1 MYANAG
7 PPAIPR
13 TGVRLPALGPR
24 EERPG
29 SMNAV
34 HPDSAAAGAAEEPAE
49 AEAPVSQ
56 VRSALKQGARST
68 ADATPSFVDASEPS
82 FASADD
88 STPSS
93 VRNKLAGMS
102 FVMPPAALSNQR
114 KSLNRVP
121 TRFVSFRR
129 KRPTEADLEGLDELP
144 AEYLNMTRPP
154 LMIDP
159 RSKFARKWDQIIAVL
174 LLFTAIVTPYEVA
187 FISTQYNAL
196 FYINRVVDFLFL
208 VDIVFAFSTG
218 FQDQNIGTGTYVWN
232 FDRKRVALRYLR
244 GLFFID
250 LVSLVPFDWIA
261 ISMNNPTL
269 EKLKVLRTL
278 KLFRIVKSGRILR
291 RLEDSIN
298 VDYNLLTLFK
308 FLIGVMFLS
317 HWQACAFKIC
327 SDVAGHQLTWITN
340 YFHNWYRID
349 ETAPPECGNVCLS
362 APQNSPGA
370 AMLGL
375 LSDVST
381 WSDST
386 AKPTSCEHTPDST
399 YRFPSGSAF
408 AGERCLDGEYSYLT
422 WLGVDAFRV
431 YVASLYW
438 ALVTMTTIGYGDI
451 VPTAT
456 SERFFLILNML
467 ISTGVFAYVVGS
479 ICGIVSN
486 MDRKN
491 NEFHELIDE
500 LNKFMTEARLP
511 PLLMTRLRDY
521 FKYRHR
527 TSSMESMG
535 KLLDFMSPQLR
546 GEVALH
552 VTGNWLNKVPLFS
565 GTPPEFVVS
574 ISQMLR
580 TETYPRSEVIVKM
593 GEEATKMYI
602 VERGVVGGKGRVFTS
617 GKVLGEESLCGSM
630 AADYTAIAM
639 TYTDLFALERDDVLT
654 LLPKYP
660 YVENR
665 LRRLY
670 CMKTCK
676 DTITTFASIWLDL
689 KHENTKERL
698 LDSLGYNM
706 EPMEAEMMSP
716 GKKEMLIHKREIC
729 NIAMLLME
737 SAEGRAP
744 AGGPRLRHL
753 FSLLRSE
760 TGGVREKFFGNL
772 EDSAETSSRRVFR
785 LVGRSDLHDE
795 VQKQESAIGNFSASS
810 EPAAA
815 PSPSPAAPSADISAK
830 LDRILG
836 ALESLNERVA
846 RLESG
851 AASSASISSAH
862 AGTAPSNGLS
872 AVPPDPLAAPT
883 DAAAPSDG
891 AAEAHD
897 PPAPP
902 SEATDP
908 VTEATEPVAD
918 T

>member
-1 MYANAG
+1 
-7 PPAIPR
+7 
-13 TGVRLPALGPR
+13 
-24 EERPG
+24 
-29 SMNAV
+29 
-34 HPDSAAAGAAEEPAE
+34 
-49 AEAPVSQ
+49 
-56 VRSALKQGARST
+56 
-68 ADATPSFVDASEPS
+68 
-82 FASADD
+82 
-88 STPSS
+88 
-93 VRNKLAGMS
+93 
-102 FVMPPAALSNQR
+102 
-114 KSLNRVP
+114 
-121 TRFVSFRR
+121 
-129 KRPTEADLEGLDELP
+129 
-144 AEYLNMTRPP
+144 
-154 LMIDP
+154 
-159 RSKFARKWDQIIAVL
+159 
-174 LLFTAIVTPYEVA
+174 
-187 FISTQYNAL
+187 
-196 FYINRVVDFLFL
+196 
-208 VDIVFAFSTG
+208 
-218 FQDQNIGTGTYVWN
+218 
-232 FDRKRVALRYLR
+232 
-244 GLFFID
+244 
-250 LVSLVPFDWIA
+250 
-261 ISMNNPTL
+261 MNNPTL

-574 ISQMLR
+574 ISQML
-580 TETYPRSEVIVKM
+580 P
-593 GEEATKMYI
+593 EE
-602 VERGVVGGKGRVFTS
+602 
-617 GKVLGEESLCGSM
+617 LM
-630 AADYTAIAM
+630 A
-639 TYTDLFALERDDVLT
+639 
-654 LLPKYP
+654 K
-660 YVENR
+660 
-665 LRRLY
+665 
-670 CMKTCK
+670 
-676 DTITTFASIWLDL
+676 
-689 KHENTKERL
+689 
-698 LDSLGYNM
+698 
-706 EPMEAEMMSP
+706 
-716 GKKEMLIHKREIC
+716 
-729 NIAMLLME
+729 
-737 SAEGRAP
+737 
-744 AGGPRLRHL
+744 PRLRPRR
-753 FSLLRSE
+753 RSVPP
-760 TGGVREKFFGNL
+760 GVRR
-772 EDSAETSSRRVFR
+772 SAWR
-785 LVGRSDLHDE
+785 
-795 VQKQESAIGNFSASS
+795 
-810 EPAAA
+810 AA
-815 PSPSPAAPSADISAK
+815 
-830 LDRILG
+830 RG
-836 ALESLNERVA
+836 ACGA
-846 RLESG
+846 R
-851 AASSASISSAH
+851 
-862 AGTAPSNGLS
+862 
-872 AVPPDPLAAPT
+872 
-883 DAAAPSDG
+883 
-891 AAEAHD
+891 
-897 PPAPP
+897 
-902 SEATDP
+902 
-908 VTEATEPVAD
+908 
-918 T
+918 